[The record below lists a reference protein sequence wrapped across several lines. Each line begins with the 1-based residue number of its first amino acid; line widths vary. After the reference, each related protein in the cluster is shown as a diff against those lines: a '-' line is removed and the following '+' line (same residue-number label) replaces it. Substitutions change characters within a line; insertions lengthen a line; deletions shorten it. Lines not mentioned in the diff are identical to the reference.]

1 MKRIYILFVLV
12 FTCMGVFSQA
22 NYDAFVGTWIYQK
35 NDTIFKIKLQKGVVK
50 SHGKDKRTGIFGGYY
65 LSVKGIVKE
74 NYIKTLPTTWD
85 IYTFAPLCNIY
96 IEAYSTT
103 PNYLGF
109 TFYDQRK
116 LHLNGEGILGGTMD
130 LTASNKLHWK

>member
-50 SHGKDKRTGIFGGYY
+50 SHGKDKRIGIFGGYY

-74 NYIKTLPTTWD
+74 NYIKTLPTTWVF
-85 IYTFAPLCNIY
+85 IIICTIVIIFILRLIVQPLI
-96 IEAYSTT
+96 I
-103 PNYLGF
+103 
-109 TFYDQRK
+109 
-116 LHLNGEGILGGTMD
+116 
-130 LTASNKLHWK
+130 